1 MAIDFE
7 AISKRNLARDGAL
20 VIVGT
25 LLFAVGLNC
34 FMEPNGLAPGGIS
47 GIAIIIRAP
56 SGSSPPG
63 YPPPWC

>member
-1 MAIDFE
+1 MSLLREGSSRAIDFE

-34 FMEPNGLAPGGIS
+34 FMEPNGLAPG
-47 GIAIIIRAP
+47 
-56 SGSSPPG
+56 
-63 YPPPWC
+63 